1 MKRRNIHLIIVF
13 SSLSLLAALITQ
25 LLWVNDALQLKEDQL
40 ASKVE
45 LAMNKVVNQILTFE
59 DFRQGIKLDDTSVFA
74 PPDSSIL
81 YVVNPSVLDS
91 LLRIEFRTLRIE
103 TNYVYGVFNKKSA
116 DFVMGNFKGYEEFLI
131 KSPNQVSFSCLCEE
145 DNYLFAV
152 GFPHKKSKLLSDM
165 VLLPVMSGLFLLVL
179 VFSFF
184 FTVYALFRQKK
195 LEEMK
200 TDFVNNMTHEFKT
213 PIATILVS
221 SEILM
226 QDKIA
231 IFPER
236 VKKYAKIV
244 YEENE
249 RLKNLVDRVL
259 LLASMEKDSF
269 KPQLVLLDAHS
280 VVKEC
285 LNNFSVQMSGKRINL
300 IHDMAAENH
309 HIMADRLHIYHVI
322 NNLLDNALKYSPKK
336 PEISIKSKNENGHLL
351 IEVQDNGIGISR
363 ENKNKIF
370 EKFHRLQRGDV
381 HNVKGFGIG
390 LFYVKSIVEKMGGI
404 ISVESE
410 LNNGSRF
417 TVRIPYIH

>member
-1 MKRRNIHLIIVF
+1 MKRRNIHLIIIF
-13 SSLSLLAALITQ
+13 SSLSLIAALIAQ
-25 LLWVNDALQLKEDQL
+25 LLWVNDALQLKEDQH

-59 DFRQGIKLDDTSVFA
+59 NFRQGVKLDDTSVSA
-74 PPDSSIL
+74 SAESSIL
-81 YVVNPSVLDS
+81 SVVKPSVLDS
-91 LLRIEFRTLRIE
+91 LLRIELESLRIE
-103 TNYVYGVFNKKSA
+103 TNYVYGVFNKNSGG
-116 DFVMGNFKGYEEFLI
+116 FVMGNFKGYEEFMI
-131 KSPNQVSFSCLCEE
+131 KSPHQVSFSCSCEE
-145 DNYLFAV
+145 DNYHLAV
-152 GFPHKKSKLLSDM
+152 GFPYMKSKILSDM
-165 VLLPVMSGLFLLVL
+165 ILLPIMSGLFLLVL

-221 SEILM
+221 TEILM

-231 IFPER
+231 SFPDR

-280 VVKEC
+280 VVVEC
-285 LNNFSVQMSGKRINL
+285 LDNFSVQMSGKRINL
-300 IHDMAAENH
+300 THEISAENH
-309 HIMADRLHIYHVI
+309 YIMADRLHIYHVI
-322 NNLLDNALKYSPKK
+322 NNLLDNALKYSPEN
-336 PEISIKSKNENGHLL
+336 PEISVKTKNDNGCLL

-363 ENKNKIF
+363 ENRNKIF

-417 TVRIPYIH
+417 TVKFPYIH

>member
-1 MKRRNIHLIIVF
+1 M
-13 SSLSLLAALITQ
+13 
-25 LLWVNDALQLKEDQL
+25 EDQQS
-40 ASKVE
+40 SKVE
-45 LAMNKVVNQILTFE
+45 LAMNKVVNQILTLEEFQLGMKDTV
-59 DFRQGIKLDDTSVFA
+59 DFTS
-74 PPDSSIL
+74 SEKSL
-81 YVVNPSVLDS
+81 LSVVQHAVLDS
-91 LLRIEFRTLRIE
+91 LLRIEFETMRIE
-103 TNYVYGVFNKKSA
+103 ENYVYGVFNQNRSG
-116 DFVMGNFKGYEEFLI
+116 FVMGDFEGYEEFLL
-131 KSPNQVSFSCLCEE
+131 KSPNQVSLSCLCEE
-145 DNYLFAV
+145 DVLLLTV
-152 GFPHKKSKLLSDM
+152 GFPHKESKMRSNM
-165 VLLPVMSGLFLLVL
+165 VLLPIMSGLFLLVL

-195 LEEMK
+195 IQEMK
-200 TDFVNNMTHEFKT
+200 TDFMNNMTHEFKT

-231 IFPER
+231 SFPDR

-259 LLASMEKDSF
+259 LLASMEKESF
-269 KPQLVLLDAHS
+269 KPQLILLNVHS
-280 VVKEC
+280 ILREC
-285 LNNFSVQMSGKRINL
+285 LNTFSVQTFGKNITFS
-300 IHDMAAENH
+300 HDMAAENH

-322 NNLLDNALKYSPKK
+322 NNLLDNALKYSPKNPK
-336 PEISIKSKNENGHLL
+336 ISIKTKNEHGFLL

-390 LFYVKSIVEKMGGI
+390 LFYVKSIVEKMGGHI
-404 ISVESE
+404 YVESE

-417 TVRIPYIH
+417 TVKFPYIH